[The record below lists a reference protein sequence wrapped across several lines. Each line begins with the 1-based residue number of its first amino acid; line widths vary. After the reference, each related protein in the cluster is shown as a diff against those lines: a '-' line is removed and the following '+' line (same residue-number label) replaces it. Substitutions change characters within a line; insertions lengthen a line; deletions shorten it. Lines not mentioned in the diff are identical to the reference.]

1 MRSQSLLYIIFFFLI
16 FSFGSCSFHYQEGVR
31 LQEAER
37 WEEAAIELHL
47 AFVEDPA
54 DEEIRERLTFVNQQV
69 AAESMTRY
77 YQHLQKKEYQK
88 AYRRLVAATLQD
100 PELQI
105 AKNQLVKWY
114 QILIAGKIELE
125 FEQIRSNVR
134 LADEM
139 QLVAYINT
147 PDGRK
152 LKANIANESG
162 FFFVEDVV
170 YQQPFASFAL
180 YSLDSIGLELIQRP
194 YQALVVDE
202 ENQAQEEARRRMA
215 MRNTFSQKNFYRF
228 ITFRNLLGNISGNL
242 ASNEIPMAGDIF
254 AIRPSLWSQE
264 NPSSWWNPPRSLTY
278 ELRVNGKTI
287 EVLSEYGR
295 NEFTPDV
302 MYLNQE
308 TKRAFIDFGKYHIR
322 QEVRSKRWLVRR
334 IPTAD
339 AKSDYFT
346 LFSNNLALYPYFFY
360 THGGYR
366 FSSVAS
372 L

>member
-1 MRSQSLLYIIFFFLI
+1 MQSQSLLYVIFFFLI

-37 WEEAAIELHL
+37 WEEAAIEFHL
-47 AFVEDPA
+47 AFVEDPD
-54 DEEIRERLTFVNQQV
+54 DEEIRQRLTFVNQKV

-77 YQHLQKKEYQK
+77 YQHLQKNEHQK

-162 FFFVEDVV
+162 FFFAEDVV

-194 YQALVVDE
+194 YQALAVDE
-202 ENQAQEEARRRMA
+202 ENQAQEDARRMA

-242 ASNEIPMAGDIF
+242 ASNEIPIAGDIF
-254 AIRPSLWSQE
+254 AVRPSLWSQE
-264 NPSSWWNPPRSLTY
+264 NPPSWWNPPRSLNY

-287 EVLSEYGR
+287 QVLSKYGR

-308 TKRAFIDFGKYHIR
+308 TKRAFIDFGKYHIK
-322 QEVRSKRWLVRR
+322 QEVRSKRWLLRR
-334 IPTAD
+334 MPTAD

-360 THGGYR
+360 TNGGYR